1 MEKLLPALLSANP
14 FEAVAKTK
22 DEHLVFE
29 ERVWGL
35 KQRENF
41 VFDPQHY
48 GINDFFKVEDFPT
61 DAVMSDT
68 LIRYYS
74 SGRREVV
81 PTKDIIMFQIG
92 KNLWSTKHNC
102 YGKNISWASLDK
114 LLTMFP
120 DDKYLQQLLEKYP
133 YLEENGRFV
142 INLETNEYE
151 LAMPI
156 QNSLYAAGNY
166 RNKEKSLG
174 LATLGNLQRYFNG
187 YAQWLNVGIKGKD
200 AKICDELDQKMQEKP
215 INAYFYYKGKCE
227 NYSNCTLFA
236 GFTDLSYN
244 IAKAMLEESN
254 KDIKEL
260 QKEYLDHG
268 EPLNLTYGLKVFSME
283 NCNNYSS
290 YDPNVGAPSGSFV
303 FSPEVFRYWG
313 QDFSPYELA
322 IITRNREFRYW
333 NPDLVE
339 NKTMAKKQSR
349 MITQQMAS
357 KKSQNLLSYLIKLF
371 RA

>member
-1 MEKLLPALLSANP
+1 MEKLLPSLLSANP
-14 FEAVAKTK
+14 FEAIAKTK

-35 KQRENF
+35 KQKENF

-48 GINDFFKVEDFPT
+48 GINDFFKAENFPT
-61 DAVMSDT
+61 DVVLSDT

-102 YGKNISWASLDK
+102 FGENISWATTDK
-114 LLTMFP
+114 ILTMFP
-120 DDKYLQQLLEKYP
+120 DDKYLQQLIEKYP

-151 LAMPI
+151 LAMPA
-156 QNSLYAAGNY
+156 QNSLYAAGSY
-166 RNKEKSLG
+166 HHVKGSLG
-174 LATLGNLQRYFNG
+174 IATLGNLQRYFGG
-187 YAQWLNVGIKGKD
+187 YAQWLNAGIEGND
-200 AKICDELDQKMQEKP
+200 QNICDELDKKMQEKP
-215 INAYFYYKGKCE
+215 IKAYFYYQGNCE
-227 NYSNCTLFA
+227 NVSTCTLFA

-244 IAKAMLEESN
+244 IAKAMLEDAK

-283 NCNNYSS
+283 SCNNYRS
-290 YDPNVGAPSGSFV
+290 YNPAVGAPSGTFV
-303 FSPEVFRYWG
+303 FSPEVFRHWG
-313 QDFSPYELA
+313 QAFSPYELA
-322 IITRNREFRYW
+322 IITRDRKFRYW
-333 NPDLVE
+333 NPDMTKNE
-339 NKTMAKKQSR
+339 TMAKKQSR

-357 KKSQNLLSYLIKLF
+357 KKFENLLSYLIKLF
-371 RA
+371 QA